1 MALYI
6 DKPVEGNEE
15 LYDAVSEF
23 NSLIDGM
30 QSGVIEKFYEEEM
43 DKLDADF
50 YFSWDTAYGGYTL
63 HLIEK

>member
-1 MALYI
+1 MALYF

-30 QSGVIEKFYEEEM
+30 QSGVVEKFYEEEM
-43 DKLDADF
+43 DKLNADF
-50 YFSWDTAYGGYTL
+50 YLAYNPVYGGYTL
-63 HLIEK
+63 CVIER